1 MAYFVAIHQ
10 EAWPDQLEELLGTIQ
25 RNLAAAPTLH
35 PGRRTTRLFQRI
47 GQPTQLLSLSEW
59 SDERAFQ
66 QFIEWP
72 VFVETNSVSGP
83 PPTIEPLV
91 PLRRFERME
100 QRIALA
106 SCVWV
111 TAPMDN
117 AAAVQAF
124 LLQDAHESVRTMAG
138 LVSREVYQSRKS
150 PSRFLV
156 VRSWRSMA
164 DLDRFRTSNAPRFDE
179 IHHQLGAT
187 VERFTGALAAE
198 FPGLHQ

>member
-1 MAYFVAIHQ
+1 VAYFVAIHQ
-10 EAWPDQLEELLGTIQ
+10 EAWPDQLEDLLRMI
-25 RNLAAAPTLH
+25 RRSLASAPTLH
-35 PGRRTTRLFQRI
+35 PGRRTTRLFQRL

-59 SDERAFQ
+59 SDEHAFR
-66 QFIEWP
+66 QFITWP

-83 PPTIEPLV
+83 PPEIEPLV

-111 TAPMDN
+111 TAPPEHT
-117 AAAVQAF
+117 AAVQTF

-138 LVSREVYQSRKS
+138 LVSREVYQSRETA
-150 PSRFLV
+150 SRFLV

-164 DLDRFRTSNAPRFDE
+164 DLDRFRASHAPGLDE
-179 IHHQLGAT
+179 IHHRLGAT

-198 FPGLHQ
+198 FSALHQ